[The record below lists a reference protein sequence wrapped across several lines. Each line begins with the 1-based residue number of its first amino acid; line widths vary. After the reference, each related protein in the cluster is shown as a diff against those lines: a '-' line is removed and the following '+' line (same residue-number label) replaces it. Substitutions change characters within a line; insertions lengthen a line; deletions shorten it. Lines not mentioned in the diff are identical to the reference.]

1 MAQIAQLSPGVITT
15 ETNLTTVVPSVLTT
29 AGAYAGAFNW
39 GPAKKIISISNENLL
54 ISTFGEPGVD
64 SASAASWFTA
74 ASFLAYGNNLQ
85 IVRAVNA
92 NSFNATSNAN
102 AQIQVANSDAF
113 QYTYLPNGA
122 GNTYGAFMARYP
134 GALGSSLTVSV
145 IDSGAS
151 NTAYASW
158 NIALYNAANVNYAN
172 VALAGFF
179 NSQPNTTYSVAQA
192 GGANDQ
198 LHIAVV
204 DTGGLFSG
212 TKGTVLE
219 TFSYL
224 SKAFDSMDPNGQSNY
239 YKNAIFNNSKYIYAV
254 DPVNYATT
262 GISGA
267 ANTWGRIS
275 ANTNF
280 AILPGSVT
288 GTLAGGTDVSVTDAD
303 IINGMSYFSD
313 PVQTSISLIMTGP
326 YTNTAVQ
333 TNAIN
338 IAATRKDAVAF
349 VSPPQSNVVNNSGNE
364 QSQVV
369 SWMQGLSS
377 VTGGPTGSYGFA
389 DSGWKY
395 LYDRYNNAY
404 RWVPMNGDIA
414 GLCVYTDTNN
424 SPWYSPAGYN
434 RGVIKN
440 VIKLAWNPTQ
450 ANRDA
455 LYQVAVNPVASFPGQ
470 GTVLFGDKT
479 MQTQPSAFDRINVRR
494 LFIVLEKAISKA
506 AQYSLFEFND
516 AFTQAQFVA
525 LITPYLRQVQAQRG
539 ITAFQVVCDS
549 TNNTPSVVNNNQF
562 VGDIYIQPN
571 RSVNFIQLNF
581 IAVGTG
587 VSFSTITNT
596 TA

>member
-1 MAQIAQLSPGVITT
+1 MAQIAQLSPGVLTT

-39 GPAKKIISISNENLL
+39 GPGKSI
-54 ISTFGEPGVD
+54 TTVD
-64 SASAASWFTA
+64 SERTLVDIFNQPDSNTASSFWTA

-85 IVRAVNA
+85 IVRAVNSGTLNA
-92 NSFNATSNAN
+92 VATGTAAQVVNKETFQYSLLNSGNAN
-102 AQIQVANSDAF
+102 
-113 QYTYLPNGA
+113 G
-122 GNTYGAFMARYP
+122 YGAFMARYP
-134 GALGSSLTVSV
+134 GALGNSLTVSV
-145 IDSGAS
+145 IDAGAS
-151 NTAYASW
+151 GQFSSW
-158 NIALYNAANVNYAN
+158 NIALYNVAGSNYSN

-179 NSQPNTTYSVAQA
+179 NSAPSTGYNTSQV

-198 LHIAVV
+198 IHIAVV

-224 SKAFDSMDPNGQSNY
+224 SKAFDSVDSTGQSNY
-239 YKNAIFNNSKYIYAV
+239 YKNAIFNNSKYVYAV
-254 DPVNYATT
+254 DPVNY
-262 GISGA
+262 ISTNGTWGQRA
-267 ANTWGRIS
+267 ANTS
-275 ANTNF
+275 FT
-280 AILPGSVT
+280 
-288 GTLAGGTDVSVTDAD
+288 TLATPFTLPLSGGIDTSVTDAD
-303 IINGMSYFSD
+303 VITAMSYFTD
-313 PVQTSISLIMTGP
+313 TAQTSISLVMTGP

-338 IAATRKDAVAF
+338 MVATRKDAVAF
-349 VSPPQSNVVNNSGNE
+349 VSPPQSAVVNNSGSE
-364 QSQVV
+364 QSSVL
-369 SWMQGLSS
+369 SWMSTLSS

-395 LYDRYNNAY
+395 LFDRYNNKY
-404 RWVPMNGDIA
+404 VWVPLNGDIA
-414 GLCVYTDTNN
+414 GLCVYTDNTTN
-424 SPWYSPAGYN
+424 SWYSPAGYT

-450 ANRDA
+450 ANRDS
-455 LYQVAVNPVASFPGQ
+455 LYQVAVNPVASFPGS

-494 LFIVLEKAISKA
+494 LFITIEQAIARA
-506 AQYSLFEFND
+506 AKFSLFEFND

-525 LITPYLRQVQAQRG
+525 LITPYLRSVQAQRG

-562 VGDIYIQPN
+562 VGDIYIQPA
-571 RSVNFIQLNF
+571 RSINFIQLNF
-581 IAVGTG
+581 VAVGTG
-587 VSFSTITNT
+587 VSFTTITNT

>member
-1 MAQIAQLSPGVITT
+1 MAQIAQLSPGVLTT

-39 GPAKKIISISNENLL
+39 GPGKSI
-54 ISTFGEPGVD
+54 TTVD
-64 SASAASWFTA
+64 SERTLVDIFNQPDSNTASSFWTA

-85 IVRAVNA
+85 IVRAVNSGTLNA
-92 NSFNATSNAN
+92 VDAGTAAQVVNKETFQYSLLNSGNAN
-102 AQIQVANSDAF
+102 
-113 QYTYLPNGA
+113 G
-122 GNTYGAFMARYP
+122 YGAFMARYP
-134 GALGSSLTVSV
+134 GALGNSLTVSV
-145 IDSGAS
+145 IDAGAS
-151 NTAYASW
+151 GQFSSW
-158 NIALYNAANVNYAN
+158 NIALYNVAGSNYSN

-179 NSQPNTTYSVAQA
+179 NSAPSTGYNTSQV

-198 LHIAVV
+198 IHIAVV

-224 SKAFDSMDPNGQSNY
+224 SKAVDSVDSTGQSNY
-239 YKNAIFNNSKYIYAV
+239 YKNAIFNNSKYVYAV
-254 DPVNYATT
+254 DPVNYFSTNGT
-262 GISGA
+262 WGQRA
-267 ANTWGRIS
+267 ANTS
-275 ANTNF
+275 FT
-280 AILPGSVT
+280 
-288 GTLAGGTDVSVTDAD
+288 TLATPFTLPLSGGIDTSVTDAD
-303 IINGMSYFSD
+303 VITAMSYFTD
-313 PVQTSISLIMTGP
+313 TAQTSISLVMTGP

-338 IAATRKDAVAF
+338 MVATRKDAVAF
-349 VSPPQSNVVNNSGNE
+349 VSPPYTSVVNNSGNE
-364 QSQVV
+364 QSSVL
-369 SWMQGLSS
+369 SWMSTLSS

-395 LYDRYNNAY
+395 LFDRYNNKY
-404 RWVPMNGDIA
+404 VWVPLNGDIA
-414 GLCVYTDTNN
+414 GLCVYTDNTTN
-424 SPWYSPAGYN
+424 SWYSPAGYT

-450 ANRDA
+450 ANRDS
-455 LYQVAVNPVASFPGQ
+455 LYQVAVNPVASFPGS

-494 LFIVLEKAISKA
+494 LFITIEQAIARA
-506 AQYSLFEFND
+506 AKFSLFEFND

-525 LITPYLRQVQAQRG
+525 LITPYLRSVQAQRG

-562 VGDIYIQPN
+562 VGDIYIQPA
-571 RSVNFIQLNF
+571 RSINFIQLNF
-581 IAVGTG
+581 VAVGTG
-587 VSFSTITNT
+587 VSFTTITNT